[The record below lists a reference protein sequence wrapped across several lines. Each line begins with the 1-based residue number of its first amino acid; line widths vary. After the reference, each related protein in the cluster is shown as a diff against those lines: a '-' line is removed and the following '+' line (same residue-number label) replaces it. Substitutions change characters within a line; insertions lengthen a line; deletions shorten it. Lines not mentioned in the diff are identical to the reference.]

1 MLINFFKQME
11 TTSLDLLTK
20 KLKNVPQSV
29 LERVMGYLDALVEDS
44 KNTKPY
50 NLSPEQQQILD
61 SQISSDK
68 TTYTDVETLY
78 IDIKE
83 KYEL

>member
-1 MLINFFKQME
+1 ME

-20 KLKNVPQSV
+20 KLKNAPQSV
-29 LERVMGYLDALVEDS
+29 IERVMGYLDALVEDS

-50 NLSPEQQQILD
+50 SLSSEQQEILD
-61 SQISSDK
+61 SQINSDK

-78 IDIKE
+78 TDIKE

>member
-1 MLINFFKQME
+1 ME

-20 KLKNVPQSV
+20 KLKNAPQSV
-29 LERVMGYLDALVEDS
+29 IERVMGYLDALVEDS

-50 NLSPEQQQILD
+50 SLSSEQQEILD
-61 SQISSDK
+61 SQIISDK
-68 TTYTDVETLY
+68 TSYTDVETLY
-78 IDIKE
+78 TDIKE